1 MKASSVFWL
10 AIGFQCAGAVA
21 LNVVYATGTFKE
33 YSQFERDRVFTAPTA
48 RAPQVETAP
57 LTINSPPTV
66 NPPVNLPPQEAR
78 DLSVTPLMEHAG
90 NGNCEEV
97 QRLIREGAKV
107 NAVNTSGTDALIY
120 AASAGHLECV
130 ELLLRAK
137 ARTDTVDKDG
147 DSALSAARQ
156 QGHVKIVEAIEKAT
170 R

>member
-10 AIGFQCAGAVA
+10 AIGLQCVGAVA

-33 YSQFERDRVFTAPTA
+33 YSQFERDGVFTAPTA

-57 LTINSPPTV
+57 PTV
-66 NPPVNLPPQEAR
+66 SAPVNLPPQEAR
-78 DLSVTPLMEHAG
+78 DLSITPLMEHAG

-107 NAVNTSGTDALIY
+107 NAVNASGTDALIY

-130 ELLLRAK
+130 ELLLLAK

-156 QGHVKIVEAIEKAT
+156 QGHVKIVEALENAT

>member
-1 MKASSVFWL
+1 MRSSSVFWL
-10 AIGFQCAGAVA
+10 AIGLQCLGAVA

-33 YSQFERDRVFTAPTA
+33 YSGFERDRVLTAPTA
-48 RAPQVETAP
+48 SAPQVDTAP
-57 LTINSPPTV
+57 ITITVPPTV
-66 NPPVNLPPQEAR
+66 SGPVNLPPQETR
-78 DLSVTPLMEHAG
+78 DLSVTPLMQHAG

-107 NAVNTSGTDALIY
+107 NAVNASGTDALIY

-137 ARTDTVDKDG
+137 ASTDTVDKDG

-156 QGHVKIVEAIEKAT
+156 QGHDKIVEVLEKAM